1 MVIDYVKNKYLEILG
16 ENIAVHIW
24 SDGCAS
30 QFKSRYVF
38 SLMSNFDPSYDVTW
52 YYNERHHGKG
62 PMDGL
67 GGTIKIWYFAMLNR
81 GKSSSIPQ
89 RNFPRMPIKSPII
102 SRLYI

>member
-24 SDGCAS
+24 SDECAS
-30 QFKSRYVF
+30 QYVF
-38 SLMSNFDPSYDVTW
+38 SLISNFDPSYDVTW

-67 GGTIKIWYFAMLNR
+67 GVTIKNLVFR
-81 GKSSSIPQ
+81 HVKSGKVVINTPTGIFLVC
-89 RNFPRMPIKSPII
+89 R
-102 SRLYI
+102 